1 MDRDRNNDSI
11 KCIHNSSDHAHTR
24 PALSQI
30 TVRGEGKM
38 GHPFLYRK
46 CQGQVKAF
54 GVGQYEIEI
63 NGGKVSNDSMKEIA
77 RMTTQSEFYG

>member
-1 MDRDRNNDSI
+1 
-11 KCIHNSSDHAHTR
+11 
-24 PALSQI
+24 
-30 TVRGEGKM
+30 M

-46 CQGQVKAF
+46 CQGQVKGF

-63 NGGKVSNDSMKEIA
+63 NGSKVSNDSMKEIA